1 MMPHQMS
8 TVLQLTKPTKKGR
21 QIMQPLEKPIAKRK
35 FSQSCNSK
43 QDFLDLLIELRD
55 KAEKKQYDPEN
66 TFSRE
71 YQKGFGDGE
80 WSVLDSLVYEL
91 VKSPDSRTY

>member
-1 MMPHQMS
+1 MKRK
-8 TVLQLTKPTKKGR
+8 LTDKSRNPQPRKKINPMQIIEKPT
-21 QIMQPLEKPIAKRK
+21 QKRK

-43 QDFLDLLIELRD
+43 QEFFDLLVELRD

-80 WSVLDSLVYEL
+80 WSVLDSLVHEL
-91 VKSPDSRTY
+91 AKSPDSRTY